1 MAVDSGVT
9 GVSVLSVSGVWVMT
23 VAELKEELEVRGEG
37 KSGNFEFKSWLRR
50 RLPWRRFCAAT
61 SPPVATA
68 SNFFRAVGLW
78 RPIKLLLSF

>member
-37 KSGNFEFKSWLRR
+37 KSGNKSWLRR
-50 RLPWRRFCAAT
+50 RLHAAILRNVT
-61 SPPVATA
+61 
-68 SNFFRAVGLW
+68 
-78 RPIKLLLSF
+78 

>member
-37 KSGNFEFKSWLRR
+37 KSGNLSRC
-50 RLPWRRFCAAT
+50 CAAGCRGGD
-61 SPPVATA
+61 SALQ
-68 SNFFRAVGLW
+68 RH
-78 RPIKLLLSF
+78 RP